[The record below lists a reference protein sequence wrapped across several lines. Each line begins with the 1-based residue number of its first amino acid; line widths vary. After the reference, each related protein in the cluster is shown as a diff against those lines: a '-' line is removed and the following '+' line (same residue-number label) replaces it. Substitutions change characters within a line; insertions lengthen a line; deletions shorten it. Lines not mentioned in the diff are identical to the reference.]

1 MSSFSSQE
9 YGTEE
14 EKCEVA
20 AAVNDVSQNKEIQE
34 IVES

>member
-20 AAVNDVSQNKEIQE
+20 AVNDVSQNKEIQE